1 MKVRLGDP
9 VAKKKLRVKNLK
21 MFRAK
26 ERLRTIDSQQQEMRD
41 TLRTKIESRTKLT
54 ESKLEK
60 MMLDKQSHSK
70 SRSKFR

>member
-1 MKVRLGDP
+1 
-9 VAKKKLRVKNLK
+9 